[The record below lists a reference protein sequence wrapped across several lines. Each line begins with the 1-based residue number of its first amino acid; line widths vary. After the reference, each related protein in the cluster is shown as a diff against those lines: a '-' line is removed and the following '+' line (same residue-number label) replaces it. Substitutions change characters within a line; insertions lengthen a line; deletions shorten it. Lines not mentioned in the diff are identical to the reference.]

1 MSYGSGPQDEKRI
14 IIFATLPAIDLLEQS
29 DDWFCG
35 GTFSTASNVFYQ
47 LYIINASV
55 DGVNLPLVY
64 AFLPDKKEESYQKLL
79 SSLRQ
84 ETATKGVT
92 IEFRIAV
99 WNAFF
104 EQDGNFQT

>member
-47 LYIINASV
+47 LYITHASV
-55 DGVNLPLVY
+55 DGVNLPLLY
-64 AFLPDKKEESYQKLL
+64 AFLPHKKRRKL
-79 SSLRQ
+79 SKTAQFPSTADSNKRSNNRVQNCSL
-84 ETATKGVT
+84 E
-92 IEFRIAV
+92 RIL
-99 WNAFF
+99 
-104 EQDGNFQT
+104 